1 MGNPVGG
8 QVSYDLDLQNIMAV
22 FSVLL
27 LTFGVLATSTFANP
41 TRPGTLA
48 QGGPARS
55 LDSIGGGNIL
65 RHLDSIGGGNIL
77 RQAPKSLDS
86 IGGGHIIRQLDSI
99 GGGNILRGASDYQ
112 PPKYHGYFDK
122 RGYDPLRGM
131 TFGVQKRNFDE
142 IDRVGFNNF
151 VKKNFDEIDRAGFNS
166 FVKKNF
172 DEIDRA
178 GFNNF
183 VKKNFD
189 EIDRAGWNNF

>member
-8 QVSYDLDLQNIMAV
+8 QVSYDLDLRNIIAV

-55 LDSIGGGNIL
+55 
-65 RHLDSIGGGNIL
+65 LDSIGGGNIL

-151 VKKNFDEIDRAGFNS
+151 VKKNFDEIDRVGFNS

-178 GFNNF
+178 GFNGF
-183 VKKNFD
+183 V
-189 EIDRAGWNNF
+189 